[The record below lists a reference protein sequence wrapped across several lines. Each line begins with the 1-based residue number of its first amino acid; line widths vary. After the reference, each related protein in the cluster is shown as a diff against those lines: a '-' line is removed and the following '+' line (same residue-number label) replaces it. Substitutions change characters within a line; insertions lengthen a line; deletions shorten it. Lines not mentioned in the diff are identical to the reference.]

1 MVKRVEDG
9 FVTVVPDRCVGCRAC
24 VGACPWKV
32 PQWDESRGR
41 VVKCDGCYERVVQGS
56 EPACV
61 AGCTT
66 HALSFSRPNENVRKV
81 RLLYAKS
88 ILVEKKPG

>member
-1 MVKRVEDG
+1 V
-9 FVTVVPDRCVGCRAC
+9 A
-24 VGACPWKV
+24 
-32 PQWDESRGR
+32 
-41 VVKCDGCYERVVQGS
+41 QGG

-66 HALSFSRPNENVRKV
+66 HALSFSRPNENVRKA